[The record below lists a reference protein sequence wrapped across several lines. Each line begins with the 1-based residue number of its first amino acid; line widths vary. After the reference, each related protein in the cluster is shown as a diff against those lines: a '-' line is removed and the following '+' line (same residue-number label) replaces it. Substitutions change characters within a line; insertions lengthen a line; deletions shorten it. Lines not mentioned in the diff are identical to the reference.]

1 MTSVSSYGTIGRT
14 LTAAL
19 ATRDRLDLLTRQ
31 ASSGRIAETFGG
43 LAPNARVSIDLRTAI
58 ARRDAYGQ
66 AIATAESRI
75 AVMQPAL
82 GRIGEI
88 AINATQAAMAAV
100 TQGRIS
106 IPVLAQA
113 AREALVELA
122 STLNVTAGDDYVFNG
137 SDTSRPPIPN
147 ANAIL
152 QSGFFTQIRAAV
164 QQFGQPW
171 DHDANPLTPD
181 VPRGASQVMADTLA
195 IAASTAPGTTPFS
208 PHLEGPG
215 GAEPRLGIVADDGQ
229 RVTYGLRANAN
240 GLAQSRTDPPSTGSF
255 IRDIMRGL
263 AVLGSLDED
272 MAGIDD
278 PALAGDDFEE
288 LLLGIS
294 RSLQSAV
301 KTLEEERGALGVAE
315 QRLEALKQR
324 HLDMMVVLKAQVG
337 KVEDVDLAEV
347 SARLQL
353 LQTQLEMSYR
363 LIAGLRDLNLARY
376 L

>member
-1 MTSVSSYGTIGRT
+1 MTSISSYGTIGRT
-14 LTAAL
+14 LAAAL

-31 ASSGRIAETFGG
+31 AASGRVAETFGG
-43 LAPNARVSIDLRTAI
+43 LAPNARVSIDLRAEI

-66 AIATAESRI
+66 AIVTAQSRI

-82 GRIGEI
+82 GRIGEL
-88 AINATQAAMAAV
+88 AINTAQAAMAAV

-106 IPVLAQA
+106 IPVLAQQ
-113 AREALVELA
+113 AREALAELA
-122 STLNVTAGDDYVFNG
+122 ATLNVTAGDDYVFNG
-137 SDTSRPPIPN
+137 SDSSRPAIPN
-147 ANAIL
+147 AGAIL
-152 QSGFFTQIRAAV
+152 QSGFFTQIQAAV

-171 DHDANPLTPD
+171 DHDSNILTPD
-181 VPRGASQVMADTLA
+181 VPRGASQVLADTLA
-195 IAASTAPGTTPFS
+195 IAASTAPGTSPFS
-208 PHLEGPG
+208 AHLEGPG
-215 GAEPRLGIVADDGQ
+215 ASEPRTSIVAEDGQ
-229 RVTYGLRANAN
+229 RITYGLRANAN
-240 GLAQSRTDPPSTGSF
+240 GLAQSPTDPPSTGSF

-263 AVLGSLDED
+263 AVLGSLTED

-278 PALAGDDFEE
+278 PELAGDGFEE
-288 LLLGIS
+288 LLLGVA
-294 RSLQSAV
+294 RSLQSAT

-324 HLDMMVVLKAQVG
+324 HLDMVVVLKAQVG

-363 LIAGLRDLNLARY
+363 LIAGLRDLTLARY

>member
-43 LAPNARVSIDLRTAI
+43 LAPNARVSIDLRAAI
-58 ARRDAYGQ
+58 ARRESYGQ
-66 AIATAESRI
+66 AISTAESRI

-88 AINATQAAMAAV
+88 AIDATRAAMAAV

-106 IPVLAQA
+106 VPVLAQQ
-113 AREALVELA
+113 AREALAELA
-122 STLNVTAGDDYVFNG
+122 STLNVTAGDEYVFNG
-137 SDTSRPPIPN
+137 SDSTRPPIPN
-147 ANAIL
+147 GGAIL

-208 PHLEGPG
+208 AFLEGPG
-215 GAEPRLGIVADDGQ
+215 ASEPRTGIVADDGQ

-263 AVLGSLDED
+263 AVLGSLDEG

-278 PALAGDDFEE
+278 PQLAGDGFEE

-324 HLDMMVVLKAQVG
+324 HLDMVVVLKAQVG

-363 LIAGLRDLNLARY
+363 LIAGLRDLSLARY